1 MAHLVVNGNTL
12 VEICVCDL
20 PKKTDLKE
28 YLLVNRTTL
37 TLLYVYLMTC
47 TLIEFCR
54 DDVLL

>member
-20 PKKTDLKE
+20 LKKTDLKE